1 MSPQTTGFFT
11 ELNGTVLTF
20 APSMPL
26 NPGSY
31 TYTVTKNCE
40 DKAGLDLKDPFSA
53 SITIGSASAAGL
65 SPSISGMFVYAGN
78 APVCN
83 AGTATMTDFFVK

>member
-11 ELNGTVLTF
+11 ELNGTVFTF

-40 DKAGLDLKDPFSA
+40 DKVGLDLKDP
-53 SITIGSASAAGL
+53 L
-65 SPSISGMFVYAGN
+65 SVLLLLLETQALQDCLP
-78 APVCN
+78 P
-83 AGTATMTDFFVK
+83 